1 MRGVITSALVIASTV
16 TCCASAS
23 EPQLKPDKV
32 IEIASREAVREGLDP
47 QGYAPKL
54 SYDSDI
60 AVWTVE
66 YIQKVDRP
74 KPDAAHFSIYVS
86 DRTHDVVSQA
96 AVIQTK
102 KQHFQ
107 RELEVSASR
116 ARAQR
121 RSDEQ
126 RLQSFFEDEFEPV
139 YRLGD
144 IDIAV
149 LKALQAPLGKGER
162 FADRGQPFQ
171 VSDVIP
177 PGDDA
182 LPLRRFVLAGHNSSK
197 WFVLYTRGGFASSD
211 ILVMLSAS
219 DHRWKI
225 DFTASGKS
233 GPETLDDL
241 RQAIRSGHYSPGP
254 ASPW

>member
-1 MRGVITSALVIASTV
+1 MRGVIASALVVASTV
-16 TCCASAS
+16 TCFASAS
-23 EPQLKPDKV
+23 EPQLTADKV
-32 IEIASREAVREGLDP
+32 IEIASRQAVREGLDP

-74 KPDAAHFSIYVS
+74 KPETAHFSVYVS

-107 RELEVSASR
+107 RELVVSSAR
-116 ARAQR
+116 ARAQK

-139 YRLGD
+139 YRLRD
-144 IDIAV
+144 VDIAV
-149 LKALQAPLGKGER
+149 LKALQAPLGKRER

-182 LPLRRFVLAGHNSSK
+182 LPLRRFALAGHNSSK
-197 WFVLYTRGGFASSD
+197 WFVLYTRGGFTSFD
-211 ILVMLSAS
+211 VLVMFSPL
-219 DHRWKI
+219 DHDWKI
-225 DFTASGKS
+225 DFIASGKS
-233 GPETLDDL
+233 GPENLDAL
-241 RQAIRSGHYSPGP
+241 RQAVRSGHYSPGP
-254 ASPW
+254 VSLW

>member
-1 MRGVITSALVIASTV
+1 MCGVIASALVVASTV
-16 TCCASAS
+16 TCFASAS
-23 EPQLKPDKV
+23 EPQLKADKV
-32 IEIASREAVREGLDP
+32 IEIASREAVRQGLDP

-74 KPDAAHFSIYVS
+74 KPDAARFSVYVD

-96 AVIQTK
+96 AVMQTK

-107 RELEVSASR
+107 RELAVSSAR
-116 ARAQR
+116 ARAQK

-139 YRLGD
+139 YRLKD
-144 IDIAV
+144 IDTAV
-149 LKALQAPLGKGER
+149 LKALQAPLGKRER

-177 PGDDA
+177 PGEDA
-182 LPLRRFVLAGHNSSK
+182 LPLRRIVLAGHNPNK
-197 WFVLYTRGGFASSD
+197 WFMLYTRGGFVQRD
-211 ILVMLSAS
+211 VLVMFSAF
-219 DHRWKI
+219 DHHWKI
-225 DFTASGKS
+225 DFTASGAS
-233 GPETLDDL
+233 GPETLDEL

-254 ASPW
+254 ASLW